1 MTHHRR
7 HKYSFGNFL
16 HDIGPGTKEI
26 GKLFD
31 KGISTAG
38 RVATVGVHEL
48 GSVSNGLINKT
59 SGLLGQISLPLII
72 VGGIIGYV
80 VLTKK

>member
-31 KGISTAG
+31 KAINVSG
-38 RVATVGVHEL
+38 RVATAGVHEL

>member
-31 KGISTAG
+31 KAITTGG
-38 RVATVGVHEL
+38 RVATAGVHEL

-59 SGLLGQISLPLII
+59 GGLLNSISTPLII
-72 VGGIIGYV
+72 VGGIVAFI